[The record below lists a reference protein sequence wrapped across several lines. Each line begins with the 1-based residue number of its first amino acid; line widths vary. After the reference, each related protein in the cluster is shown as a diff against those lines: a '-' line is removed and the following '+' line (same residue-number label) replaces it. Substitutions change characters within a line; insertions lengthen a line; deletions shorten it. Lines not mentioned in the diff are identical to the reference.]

1 MTGDDIYMLK
11 LAWLCRKLHKQ
22 ATAFEEDYYA
32 LRDWV
37 DLIMY
42 N

>member
-1 MTGDDIYMLK
+1 MTGDDIHMLK
-11 LAWLCRKLHKQ
+11 LAWLGRRLHKQ
-22 ATAFEEDYYA
+22 ATTFEEDYYA

-37 DLIMY
+37 ELIVC